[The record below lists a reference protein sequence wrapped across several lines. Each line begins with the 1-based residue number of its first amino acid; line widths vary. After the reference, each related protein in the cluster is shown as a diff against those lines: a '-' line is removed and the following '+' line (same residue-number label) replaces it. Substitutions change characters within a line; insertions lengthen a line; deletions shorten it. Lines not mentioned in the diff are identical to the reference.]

1 MTARIRLVFGFV
13 LALVLTAATLLVGRA
28 DQANTQTRLT
38 PSEIANLVQSGPG
51 AGTSG
56 VAGIRTTVLEGDP
69 TKAGLY
75 TIRLSV
81 PANTRIE
88 AHSHK
93 DDRSATVVSGTW
105 ALGYGVRHDAKALKS
120 LPPGSFYTEPPGVMH
135 FAQTAAEPVVLHITG
150 YGPTDT
156 IYAQK
161 PPATGK

>member
-1 MTARIRLVFGFV
+1 MEEAPAQVIPKLVEF
-13 LALVLTAATLLVGRA
+13 LSHTEQRHSAS
-28 DQANTQTRLT
+28 RLT
-38 PSEIANLVQSGPG
+38 PPEIAALAQTEAG

-88 AHSHK
+88 AHRHR
-93 DDRSATVVSGTW
+93 DDRSATVISGTW
-105 ALGYGVRHDAKALKS
+105 YLGYGDKFDMTTLKA
-120 LPPGSFYTEPPGVMH
+120 LPPGSFYVEPPARLH
-135 FAQTAAEPVVLHITG
+135 FARTGGEPVVLHITG

-156 IYAQK
+156 VFAQT
-161 PPATGK
+161 P